1 MAGAAAAHATIGGME
16 PSALADRAGELIRAL
31 AGPEAEIRPDQLAAV
46 EALVVDRRR
55 ALVVQRTGW
64 GKSAVYFVAT
74 ALLRERGAGPTLVV
88 SPLLALMRDQI
99 AAARRAGIVA
109 ETVNSANVDDWEAIH
124 ERVVAGTVDLL
135 VVSPERLNSPGF
147 RDDVLPK
154 ITAEIGLLV
163 VDEAHCISDWGHDFR
178 PDYRRIRDVLADL
191 GDVPVLACTATA
203 NDRVVAD
210 VAEQLGTD
218 PVVQRGGLDRPS
230 LHLSVV
236 ELGPAERLAWLAAH
250 LDDLPGSGIVYTL
263 TVAGTDLVADWLR
276 RAGHAVAAYSGSTDA
291 ADRERIEHALRAN
304 ELRAVVAT
312 SALGMG
318 FDKGDVGF
326 VVHLGAPPSPIAYYQ
341 QVGRAGR
348 AVDRAEVVLLPGRE
362 DRAIW
367 DWFDATAFPP
377 EGLVR
382 RVLDTLGSAGGAVVP
397 TAALEQAVNLGRSR
411 LEGLLKV
418 LDVDGAVARE
428 RGGWRATG
436 RPWAYDRPRYER
448 VAAARRAEQQAM
460 LDYVAT
466 TGCRMRFLRE
476 QLDDPHVAGDCG
488 RCDNCTGGARWAVP
502 DDVTAARAHLR
513 AQDHPL
519 IPRKQWPRGVAAVRG
534 NIAPGVRVEE
544 GRALSAD
551 GDGGWSG
558 LVAEVLDAGAPGRRR
573 AGAGPGRHAEA
584 LAVGRPAD
592 LDHLGAVP
600 HPARRRPR
608 PGPPAGRP
616 RLAAGCPGGA
626 AGGARPAAA
635 GGDGQ
640 LRPPAGQRVGRVRR
654 RRPRARRAVAGRAG
668 AGPRRRVAVGLDD
681 DGRRRPAAGGRGRPG
696 PPRSAPPP
704 LTLGSPRRSGSFR

>member
-1 MAGAAAAHATIGGME
+1 ME
-16 PSALADRAGELIRAL
+16 PSALASRAGELIRAL

-46 EALVVDRRR
+46 EALVVDGRR

-263 TVAGTDLVADWLR
+263 TVAGTDLVADWLG

-304 ELRAVVAT
+304 GLRAVVAT

-348 AVDRAEVVLLPGRE
+348 AVERAEVVLLPGRE

-397 TAALEQAVNLGRSR
+397 TAALEQAVNLGRGR

-460 LDYVAT
+460 LGYVAT

-476 QLDDPHVAGDCG
+476 QLDDPHVDGDCG

-502 DDVTAARAHLR
+502 ADVTAARAHLR
-513 AQDHPL
+513 AQDHRL
-519 IPRKQWPRGVAAVRG
+519 IPRKQWPRGVAAARG
-534 NIAPGVRVEE
+534 NIAPAVRLED
-544 GRALSAD
+544 GRSLSAH
-551 GDGGWSG
+551 GDGGWSD
-558 LVAEVLDAGAPGRRR
+558 LVAEVLDAGAPVDDELVRGIAAMLKRWPWAARPTWITWVPSRARPAAVPELARRLGDLGSLPVASAVRRVAPDRPPQAGMGNSAHQLGNVWDAFAVAAPGPAGRWPAGPVLVLDDEWRSGWTMTVVGAR
-573 AGAGPGRHAEA
+573 LREAGAGPV
-584 LAVGRPAD
+584 LPAV
-592 LDHLGAVP
+592 L
-600 HPARRRPR
+600 RRR
-608 PGPPAGRP
+608 
-616 RLAAGCPGGA
+616 
-626 AGGARPAAA
+626 
-635 GGDGQ
+635 
-640 LRPPAGQRVGRVRR
+640 
-654 RRPRARRAVAGRAG
+654 
-668 AGPRRRVAVGLDD
+668 
-681 DGRRRPAAGGRGRPG
+681 
-696 PPRSAPPP
+696 
-704 LTLGSPRRSGSFR
+704 

>member
-1 MAGAAAAHATIGGME
+1 M
-16 PSALADRAGELIRAL
+16 PSAPPPPLAERAGELIRAL
-31 AGPEAEIRPDQLAAV
+31 AGPGAVVRQDQLAAI

-64 GKSAVYFVAT
+64 GKSAVYFLAT

-109 ETVNSANVDDWEAIH
+109 ETVNSANVDDWAAIH
-124 ERVVAGTVDLL
+124 DRVVAGDVDLL

-147 RDDVLPK
+147 RDEVLPK

-218 PVVQRGGLDRPS
+218 PVVQRGDLDRAS
-230 LHLSVV
+230 LHLAVV

-263 TVAGTDLVADWLR
+263 TVAGTELVADWLR
-276 RAGHAVAAYSGSTDA
+276 RAGHAVAAYSGATDPDA
-291 ADRERIEHALRAN
+291 REQIEQALRAN

-348 AVDRAEVVLLPGRE
+348 AVERAEVALLPGAE

-382 RVLDTLGSAGGAVVP
+382 RVLDTLDRSGDVVP
-397 TAALEQAVNLGRSR
+397 TTALEQAVNLGRGR
-411 LEGLLKV
+411 LEALLKV

-436 RPWAYDRPRYER
+436 RPWEYDRARYAR
-448 VAAARRAEQQAM
+448 VAATRRAEQQAM
-460 LDYVAT
+460 LDYVRT
-466 TGCRMRFLRE
+466 DGCRMRFLRE
-476 QLDDPHVAGDCG
+476 QLDDPFVGPAPEGDCG
-488 RCDNCTGGARWAVP
+488 RCDNCTGTPGRPVP
-502 DDVTAARAHLR
+502 ADVTAARDHLR

-519 IPRKQWPRGVAAVRG
+519 APRKQWPRGVAVARG
-534 NIAPGVRVEE
+534 NIAPGLRLAD
-544 GRALSAD
+544 GRALAAD

-558 LVAEVLDAGAPGRRR
+558 LVAEVLDSGAPVDDELVGGVAAMLKRWPWAARPTWITWVPSRSRPDPVPELARRLGALGRLTVADAVRR
-573 AGAGPGRHAEA
+573 VAAERPAQAGMGNSAHQLANVWDAFAVTAPAGGWPPGPVLLLDDEWRSGWTMTVVGARLREAGAGPV
-584 LAVGRPAD
+584 LPAV
-592 LDHLGAVP
+592 L
-600 HPARRRPR
+600 RRR
-608 PGPPAGRP
+608 
-616 RLAAGCPGGA
+616 
-626 AGGARPAAA
+626 
-635 GGDGQ
+635 
-640 LRPPAGQRVGRVRR
+640 
-654 RRPRARRAVAGRAG
+654 
-668 AGPRRRVAVGLDD
+668 
-681 DGRRRPAAGGRGRPG
+681 
-696 PPRSAPPP
+696 
-704 LTLGSPRRSGSFR
+704 

>member
-1 MAGAAAAHATIGGME
+1 MDAPTLAA
-16 PSALADRAGELIRAL
+16 RAGELIRAL
-31 AGPEAEIRPDQLAAV
+31 AGPGAEIRPDQLAAV
-46 EALVVDRRR
+46 EALVTDRRR

-109 ETVNSANVDDWEAIH
+109 ETVNSANTDDWAAIH
-124 ERVVAGTVDLL
+124 ERVVAGAVDLL

-218 PVVQRGGLDRPS
+218 PVVQRGDLDRAS

-236 ELGPAERLAWLAAH
+236 ELGPAERLAWLAERLH
-250 LDDLPGSGIVYTL
+250 ELPGSGIVYTL
-263 TVAGTDLVADWLR
+263 TVAGTELVADWLS
-276 RAGHAVAAYSGSTDA
+276 RAGHAVAAYSGATDPA
-291 ADRERIEHALRAN
+291 ERERIEQALRSN

-348 AVDRAEVVLLPGRE
+348 AVDRAEVVLLPGTE

-367 DWFDATAFPP
+367 DWFDSTAFPP

-382 RVLDTLGSAGGAVVP
+382 RVLDTLDGAGGDVVAN
-397 TAALEQAVNLGRSR
+397 TTLEQRVNLGRGR
-411 LEGLLKV
+411 LEALLKV
-418 LDVDGAVARE
+418 LDVDGAAARE
-428 RGGWRATG
+428 RGGWRGTG
-436 RPWAYDRPRYER
+436 RPWRYDRERYQR

-466 TGCRMRFLRE
+466 RGCRMRFLRE
-476 QLDDPHVAGDCG
+476 QLDDPFVAGDCG
-488 RCDNCTGGARWAVP
+488 RCDRCTGAPPPALPADVAPAR
-502 DDVTAARAHLR
+502 DHLR

-519 IPRKQWPRGVAAVRG
+519 PPRKQWPRGVAVARG
-534 NIAPGVRVEE
+534 NIAAAVRVEE
-544 GRALSAD
+544 GRALATD

-558 LVAEVLDAGAPGRRR
+558 LVADVLDGGRPVDDELVRGVAAMLKRWPWAARPTWVTWVPSRRR
-573 AGAGPGRHAEA
+573 PDAVPELARRLGELGKLAVVAAVARDGGPDRPPQADMGNSAHQLANVWDAFAVATPADGWPAGPVLLLDDEWRSGWTATVVGARLREAGAGPV
-584 LAVGRPAD
+584 LPAV
-592 LDHLGAVP
+592 L
-600 HPARRRPR
+600 RRR
-608 PGPPAGRP
+608 
-616 RLAAGCPGGA
+616 
-626 AGGARPAAA
+626 
-635 GGDGQ
+635 
-640 LRPPAGQRVGRVRR
+640 
-654 RRPRARRAVAGRAG
+654 
-668 AGPRRRVAVGLDD
+668 
-681 DGRRRPAAGGRGRPG
+681 
-696 PPRSAPPP
+696 
-704 LTLGSPRRSGSFR
+704 

>member
-1 MAGAAAAHATIGGME
+1 MDASGLSATS
-16 PSALADRAGELIRAL
+16 PADLTVRAGELIRAL
-31 AGPEAEIRPDQLAAV
+31 AGPEAEIRPDQLAAI

-74 ALLRERGAGPTLVV
+74 ALLREQGAGPTLVV

-109 ETVNSANVDDWEAIH
+109 ETVNSANTDDWDAIH
-124 ERVVAGTVDLL
+124 ERVVAGEVDLL

-147 RDDVLPK
+147 RDDVLPR

-178 PDYRRIRDVLADL
+178 PDYRRIRDVLAGL

-218 PVVQRGGLDRPS
+218 PVVQRGDLDRTS
-230 LHLSVV
+230 LNLSAV

-250 LDDLPGSGIVYTL
+250 LDELPGSGIVYTL
-263 TVAGTDLVADWLR
+263 TVAGTELVAGWLR
-276 RAGHAVAAYSGSTDA
+276 QAGHAVEAYSGATDP

-348 AVDRAEVVLLPGRE
+348 AVDTAEVVLLPGAE

-367 DWFDATAFPP
+367 DWFDSTAFPP

-382 RVLDTLGSAGGAVVP
+382 RVLDQLAEDGGTVP
-397 TAALEQAVNLGRSR
+397 TTALEHAVNLGRGR

-418 LDVDGAVARE
+418 LDVDGSVERV

-436 RPWAYDRPRYER
+436 APWVYDRDRYQR
-448 VAAARRAEQQAM
+448 VAAARRSEQQAM

-466 TGCRMRFLRE
+466 PGCRMRFLRD
-476 QLDDPHVAGDCG
+476 QLDDPFVGADHAGDCG
-488 RCDNCTGGARWAVP
+488 RCDNCTGRPHRPVP
-502 DDVTAARAHLR
+502 ADIRAARDHLR
-513 AQDHPL
+513 AQAHPL
-519 IPRKQWPRGVAAVRG
+519 MPRKQWPRGVAVARG
-534 NIAPGVRVEE
+534 NIAPGVRIAE
-544 GRALSAD
+544 GRALASD

-558 LVAEVLDAGAPGRRR
+558 LVAEVLDDGRPIDDELVRGVAAMLKRWPWESRPTWVTWVPSRARPHTLPELARRLGELGRLAVAGSVVRTADERPPQVGMGNSAHQLTNVWDAFAASAPDRGWPRGPVLLLDDEWRSGWTMTVVGAR
-573 AGAGPGRHAEA
+573 LREAGAGPV
-584 LAVGRPAD
+584 LPAV
-592 LDHLGAVP
+592 L
-600 HPARRRPR
+600 RRR
-608 PGPPAGRP
+608 
-616 RLAAGCPGGA
+616 
-626 AGGARPAAA
+626 
-635 GGDGQ
+635 
-640 LRPPAGQRVGRVRR
+640 
-654 RRPRARRAVAGRAG
+654 
-668 AGPRRRVAVGLDD
+668 
-681 DGRRRPAAGGRGRPG
+681 
-696 PPRSAPPP
+696 
-704 LTLGSPRRSGSFR
+704 

>member
-1 MAGAAAAHATIGGME
+1 MDVPA
-16 PSALADRAGELIRAL
+16 PSAVPTADLAGRAGELIRAL
-31 AGPEAEIRPDQLAAV
+31 AGPDAVIRPDQLAAI

-64 GKSAVYFVAT
+64 GKSAVYFLAT

-109 ETVNSANVDDWEAIH
+109 ETVNSANTDDWEAIH
-124 ERVVAGTVDLL
+124 DRVVAGDVDLL

-147 RDDVLPK
+147 RDDVLPRL
-154 ITAEIGLLV
+154 TAAIGLLV

-178 PDYRRIRDVLADL
+178 PDYRRIRDVLAGL

-218 PVVQRGGLDRPS
+218 PVVQRGDLDRRS

-236 ELGPAERLAWLAAH
+236 ELAPAERLAWLAAH

-263 TVAGTDLVADWLR
+263 TVAGTELVAGWLR
-276 RAGHAVAAYSGSTDA
+276 AAGHAVAAYSGATDPA
-291 ADRERIEHALRAN
+291 ERERIEHALRAN

-326 VVHLGAPPSPIAYYQ
+326 VVHMGSPPSPIAYYQ

-348 AVDRAEVVLLPGRE
+348 AVERAEVVLLPGAE
-362 DRAIW
+362 DRAVW
-367 DWFDATAFPP
+367 DWFDSTAFPP

-382 RVLDTLGSAGGAVVP
+382 RVLDQVAGAGGATVA
-397 TAALEQAVNLGRSR
+397 TTALEQAVNLGRGR
-411 LEGLLKV
+411 LEALLKV
-418 LDVDGAVARE
+418 LDVDGAVERV

-436 RPWAYDRPRYER
+436 RPWSYDGERYAR

-460 LDYVAT
+460 LGYVAT
-466 TGCRMRFLRE
+466 AGCRMRYLRA
-476 QLDDPHVAGDCG
+476 QLDDPFVDGDCG
-488 RCDNCTGGARWAVP
+488 RCDNCTGAAPRAVP
-502 DDVTAARAHLR
+502 TDVTAARAHLR

-519 IPRKQWPRGVAAVRG
+519 APRRQWPRGVEVVRG
-534 NIAPGVRVEE
+534 NIAGSDRLAE
-544 GRALSAD
+544 GRALSSD

-558 LVAEVLDAGAPGRRR
+558 LVADVLGGTRPVDDELLTGVAAMLKRWPWEARPTWVTWVPSRSRPDTMPEIARRLGALGRLEVLDAVTRVAVERPPQADMGNSAHQLVNVWDAFAVSVPPGGWPRGPVLLLDDEWRSGWTMTVVGARLRQ
-573 AGAGPGRHAEA
+573 AGAGPV
-584 LAVGRPAD
+584 LPAV
-592 LDHLGAVP
+592 L
-600 HPARRRPR
+600 RRR
-608 PGPPAGRP
+608 
-616 RLAAGCPGGA
+616 
-626 AGGARPAAA
+626 
-635 GGDGQ
+635 
-640 LRPPAGQRVGRVRR
+640 
-654 RRPRARRAVAGRAG
+654 
-668 AGPRRRVAVGLDD
+668 
-681 DGRRRPAAGGRGRPG
+681 
-696 PPRSAPPP
+696 
-704 LTLGSPRRSGSFR
+704 

>member
-1 MAGAAAAHATIGGME
+1 MHA
-16 PSALADRAGELIRAL
+16 PSQSANPPGDLSPRAGELIRAL
-31 AGPEAEIRPDQLAAV
+31 AGPDAEIRPDQLAAI
-46 EALVVDRRR
+46 EALVVGRRR

-64 GKSAVYFVAT
+64 GKSAVYFLAT

-109 ETVNSANVDDWEAIH
+109 ETVNSANTDDWDAIH
-124 ERVVAGTVDLL
+124 QRVVAGDIDLL

-147 RDDVLPK
+147 RDDVLPR

-178 PDYRRIRDVLADL
+178 PDYRRIRDVLARL

-218 PVVQRGGLDRPS
+218 PVVQRGDLDRRS

-236 ELGPAERLAWLAAH
+236 RLGPAERLAWVAHH
-250 LDDLPGSGIVYTL
+250 LDDLPGSGIIYTL
-263 TVAGTDLVADWLR
+263 TVAGTELVAGWLR
-276 RAGHAVAAYSGSTDA
+276 QAGHAVEAYSGATEPA
-291 ADRERIEHALRAN
+291 AREQIEQALRAN

-348 AVDRAEVVLLPGRE
+348 AVDRAEVVLLPGAE

-367 DWFDATAFPP
+367 DWFDSTAFPP
-377 EGLVR
+377 EGLVH
-382 RVLDTLGSAGGAVVP
+382 RVLDQLARAEGDAVSTVV
-397 TAALEQAVNLGRSR
+397 LEQAVNLGRSR

-418 LDVDGAVARE
+418 LDVDGAVERV

-436 RPWAYDRPRYER
+436 QSWSYDGERYRR
-448 VAAARRAEQQAM
+448 VAAARRSEQQAM
-460 LDYVAT
+460 LDYTAVA
-466 TGCRMRFLRE
+466 GCRMRFLRE
-476 QLDDPHVAGDCG
+476 QLDDPFVDGDCG
-488 RCDNCTGGARWAVP
+488 RCDNCTGTTRHQVP
-502 DDVTAARAHLR
+502 ADITAARDHLR

-519 IPRKQWPRGVAAVRG
+519 VPRRQWPRGLTVARG
-534 NIAPGVRVEE
+534 NIAPAVRLAE
-544 GRALSAD
+544 GRALASD

-558 LVAEVLDAGAPGRRR
+558 LVAEVLDEDRPIDDELVHGVAAMLKRWPWESRPTAVTWIPSRARPDAVAELARRLGALGKLVVSDSVRRVADR
-573 AGAGPGRHAEA
+573 PPQAAMGNSAHQLANVWDAFAVTSPDGGWPRGPLLLLDDEWRSGWTMTVVGARLREAGAGPI
-584 LAVGRPAD
+584 LPAV
-592 LDHLGAVP
+592 L
-600 HPARRRPR
+600 RRR
-608 PGPPAGRP
+608 
-616 RLAAGCPGGA
+616 
-626 AGGARPAAA
+626 
-635 GGDGQ
+635 
-640 LRPPAGQRVGRVRR
+640 
-654 RRPRARRAVAGRAG
+654 
-668 AGPRRRVAVGLDD
+668 
-681 DGRRRPAAGGRGRPG
+681 
-696 PPRSAPPP
+696 
-704 LTLGSPRRSGSFR
+704 